1 MQDERKIRVALSL
14 KEQRERENLR
24 KEQKRA
30 ERMGVKTLA
39 TGQSLVAELS
49 KGRQISEGDL
59 KRMEKAVDVFRT
71 GGEELDRVLENL
83 KVHQKAMY
91 KIVQEELKGDWMGAF
106 GKLVAGIPAAKR
118 FRPFAIT
125 WPEWRQ
131 IGLEAGMNEEQVVDA
146 LKVMMVF
153 RDR

>member
-1 MQDERKIRVALSL
+1 MLSL
-14 KEQRERENLR
+14 KERRERDALK

-30 ERMGVKTLA
+30 ERIGVKTTS
-39 TGQSLVAELS
+39 TGEGLVATLG
-49 KGRQISEGDL
+49 KGRQISADDL
-59 KRMEKAVDVFRT
+59 KRMEQAVAVFRD
-71 GGEELDRVLENL
+71 GGDELQRVLDNL
-83 KVHQKAMY
+83 KTHEKALY
-91 KIVQEELKGDWMGAF
+91 KIVQDELKGDWMGAF
-106 GKLVAGIPAAKR
+106 GRLVTAIPHVKR

-146 LKVMMVF
+146 LKVMLVF